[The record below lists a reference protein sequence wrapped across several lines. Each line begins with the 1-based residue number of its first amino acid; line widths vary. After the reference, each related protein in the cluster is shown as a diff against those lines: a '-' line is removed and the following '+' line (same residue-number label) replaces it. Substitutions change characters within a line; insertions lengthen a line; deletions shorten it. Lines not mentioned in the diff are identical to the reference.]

1 MTDFTK
7 IRWAN
12 QNVILVTTI
21 DNFNNRLPILILDSR
36 DIQRLNNEWGTPFTQ
51 NKKGEYDE

>member
-12 QNVILVTTI
+12 QNVILITTT

-36 DIQRLNNEWGTPFTQ
+36 DIQRLNNEWDTPFSQ
-51 NKKGEYDE
+51 KNG